1 MARIKTMELLQ
12 QVGENIKAAAE
23 KLEIEKSIT
32 KAVSTTDSLQ
42 VGDRVRIKKRSS
54 YYSNDANAL
63 TRKDGTLMIKEGSYW
78 YVKFDGEKDYI
89 LETEMR
95 NRYHAIPKT
104 SFEKIA
110 SIHSK
115 GDVL

>member
-78 YVKFDGEKDYI
+78 YVKFD
-89 LETEMR
+89 
-95 NRYHAIPKT
+95 
-104 SFEKIA
+104 
-110 SIHSK
+110 
-115 GDVL
+115 

>member
-54 YYSNDANAL
+54 HHLNWRTVDIRFD
-63 TRKDGTLMIKEGSYW
+63 TRRQRRD
-78 YVKFDGEKDYI
+78 
-89 LETEMR
+89 
-95 NRYHAIPKT
+95 
-104 SFEKIA
+104 
-110 SIHSK
+110 
-115 GDVL
+115 